1 VALLVVLL
9 AFPAVIDRV
18 VTPIVDGLLRLAL
31 T

>member
-9 AFPAVIDRV
+9 AFPAVVGRV
-18 VTPIVDGLLRLAL
+18 VTPIVDTLLRLAL